1 MASLGC
7 CELVKG
13 FFHSFFSR
21 WLVPIDHLTIFFDE
35 VTKMVRFFDIFFSG
49 LALIVLSPLLI
60 IITLVLKLSGEGE
73 IFFLQDRVGKNR
85 NLFKV
90 FKFAT
95 MLKDSPHIATD
106 TVTIKNDPR
115 VLPTGKFL
123 RKTKINELP
132 QLLNV
137 FIGHMSLVGP
147 RPQAPRCFDAFPV
160 ESQDIIVQ
168 VKPGLSGIGPIVFR
182 GEEDIL
188 EGHSG
193 TLDFYDNIIGPY
205 KGKVEAWYVGN
216 QNLLV
221 YFSLILLTVWVVL
234 FSKSDLIWRLY
245 KDLPSPPDILKKD
258 LNFPG

>member
-1 MASLGC
+1 M
-7 CELVKG
+7 
-13 FFHSFFSR
+13 
-21 WLVPIDHLTIFFDE
+21 I
-35 VTKMVRFFDIFFSG
+35 RFFDLVLSG
-49 LALIVLSPLLI
+49 IALILLSPLFIPIVFL
-60 IITLVLKLSGEGE
+60 LKFTGEGE
-73 IFFLQDRVGKNR
+73 IFFLQERVGKNR
-85 NLFKV
+85 EMFKL

-95 MLKDSPHIATD
+95 MLKDSPSMGTG
-106 TVTIKNDPR
+106 TVTMKNDPR
-115 VLPTGKFL
+115 VLPAGKFL

-137 FIGHMSLVGP
+137 FIGHMSLIGP

-193 TLDFYDNIIGPY
+193 TLDFYDNVIGPY
-205 KGKVEAWYVGN
+205 KGDVEAWYVMKQGFI
-216 QNLLV
+216 V
-221 YFSLILLTVWVVL
+221 YFALILITVWVVL
-234 FSKSDLIWRLY
+234 FPKSDLVWRLF
-245 KDLPSPPDILKKD
+245 KDLPSPPDILKKG

>member
-1 MASLGC
+1 ML
-7 CELVKG
+7 
-13 FFHSFFSR
+13 
-21 WLVPIDHLTIFFDE
+21 I
-35 VTKMVRFFDIFFSG
+35 RFFDVVLSG

-60 IITLVLKLSGEGE
+60 PIVLFLKFSGEGE
-73 IFFLQDRVGKNR
+73 IFFLQERVGKNR
-85 NLFKV
+85 EMFKL

-95 MLKDSPHIATD
+95 MLKDSPSMGTG
-106 TVTIKNDPR
+106 TVTMKNDPR
-115 VLPTGKFL
+115 VLPAGKFL

-147 RPQAPRCFDAFPV
+147 RPQAPRCFDAFPI

-193 TLDFYDNIIGPY
+193 TLDFYDNVIGPY
-205 KGKVEAWYVGN
+205 KGDVEAWYVGK
-216 QNLLV
+216 QGLIT

-234 FSKSDLIWRLY
+234 FPKSDLVWRLF
-245 KDLPSPPDILKKD
+245 KDLPSPPDILKND
-258 LNFPG
+258 LNFPD

>member
-1 MASLGC
+1 ML
-7 CELVKG
+7 
-13 FFHSFFSR
+13 
-21 WLVPIDHLTIFFDE
+21 I
-35 VTKMVRFFDIFFSG
+35 RFFDVVLSG

-60 IITLVLKLSGEGE
+60 PIVLFLKFSGEGE
-73 IFFLQDRVGKNR
+73 IFFLQERVGKNR
-85 NLFKV
+85 KMFKL

-95 MLKDSPHIATD
+95 MLKDSPSMGTG
-106 TVTIKNDPR
+106 TVTMKNDPR
-115 VLPTGKFL
+115 VLPAGKFL

-188 EGHSG
+188 DGHSG
-193 TLDFYDNIIGPY
+193 TLEFYDNIIGPY
-205 KGKVEAWYVGN
+205 KGEVETWYVGK
-216 QNLLV
+216 QSLLV
-221 YFSLILLTVWVVL
+221 YFSLILLTAWVVL
-234 FSKSDLIWRLY
+234 FPKSDLVWRSF
-245 KDLPSPPDILKKD
+245 KDLPSPPDVLKKD
-258 LNFPG
+258 LNFPI

>member
-1 MASLGC
+1 ML
-7 CELVKG
+7 
-13 FFHSFFSR
+13 
-21 WLVPIDHLTIFFDE
+21 I
-35 VTKMVRFFDIFFSG
+35 RFFDVVLSG

-60 IITLVLKLSGEGE
+60 PIVLFLKFSGEGE
-73 IFFLQDRVGKNR
+73 IFFLQERVGKNR
-85 NLFKV
+85 EMFKL

-95 MLKDSPHIATD
+95 MLKNSPSMGTG
-106 TVTIKNDPR
+106 TVTMKNDPR
-115 VLPTGKFL
+115 VLPAGKFL

-193 TLDFYDNIIGPY
+193 TLDFYDNVIGPY
-205 KGKVEAWYVGN
+205 KGDVEAWYVAKQG
-216 QNLLV
+216 LIA

-234 FSKSDLIWRLY
+234 FPKSDLVWRLF
-245 KDLPSPPDILKKD
+245 KDLPSPPDILKND
-258 LNFPG
+258 LNFPD

>member
-1 MASLGC
+1 ML
-7 CELVKG
+7 
-13 FFHSFFSR
+13 
-21 WLVPIDHLTIFFDE
+21 I
-35 VTKMVRFFDIFFSG
+35 RFFDVVLSG

-60 IITLVLKLSGEGE
+60 PIVLFLKFSGEGE
-73 IFFLQDRVGKNR
+73 IFFLQERVGKNR
-85 NLFKV
+85 EMFKL

-95 MLKDSPHIATD
+95 MLKDSPSMGTG
-106 TVTIKNDPR
+106 TVTMKNDPR
-115 VLPTGKFL
+115 VLPAGKFL

-193 TLDFYDNIIGPY
+193 TLDFYDNVIGPY
-205 KGKVEAWYVGN
+205 KGDVEAWYVGK
-216 QNLLV
+216 QGLIA
-221 YFSLILLTVWVVL
+221 YFSLILLTLWVVL
-234 FSKSDLIWRLY
+234 FPKSDLVWLLF

-258 LNFPG
+258 LNFPD

>member
-1 MASLGC
+1 ML
-7 CELVKG
+7 
-13 FFHSFFSR
+13 
-21 WLVPIDHLTIFFDE
+21 I
-35 VTKMVRFFDIFFSG
+35 RFFDVVLSG

-60 IITLVLKLSGEGE
+60 PIVLFLKFSGEGE
-73 IFFLQDRVGKNR
+73 IFFLQERVGKNR
-85 NLFKV
+85 EMFRL

-95 MLKDSPHIATD
+95 MLKDSPSMGTG
-106 TVTIKNDPR
+106 TVTMKNDPR
-115 VLPTGKFL
+115 VLPAGKFL

-168 VKPGLSGIGPIVFR
+168 VRPGLSGIGPIVFR

-193 TLDFYDNIIGPY
+193 TLDFYDNVIGPY
-205 KGKVEAWYVGN
+205 KGKVEAWYVEKQG
-216 QNLLV
+216 LIA
-221 YFSLILLTVWVVL
+221 YFALILLTVWVV
-234 FSKSDLIWRLY
+234 FFPKSDLIWRAF
-245 KDLPSPPDILKKD
+245 KSLPTPPDNLKD
-258 LNFPG
+258 ELNFPY

>member
-1 MASLGC
+1 ML
-7 CELVKG
+7 
-13 FFHSFFSR
+13 
-21 WLVPIDHLTIFFDE
+21 I
-35 VTKMVRFFDIFFSG
+35 RFFDVVLSG

-60 IITLVLKLSGEGE
+60 PIVLCLKFSGEGE
-73 IFFLQDRVGKNR
+73 IFFFQERVGKNR
-85 NLFKV
+85 EMFKL

-95 MLKDSPHIATD
+95 MLKDSPSMGTG
-106 TVTIKNDPR
+106 TVTMKNDPR
-115 VLPTGKFL
+115 VLPAGKFL

-188 EGHSG
+188 EGYSG
-193 TLDFYDNIIGPY
+193 TLDFYDDVIGPY
-205 KGKVEAWYVGN
+205 KGDVEAWYVAKQG
-216 QNLLV
+216 LIA

-234 FSKSDLIWRLY
+234 FPKSDLVWRLF

-258 LNFPG
+258 LNFPI